1 MKRIDRL
8 TAILILLQ
16 AKRIVTA
23 REIAARY
30 AISLRTVYRDIRAL
44 EEAGVPVGAEA
55 GKGYFLTEGFHLPPV
70 MFTAQEAGALLLGA
84 KLVEKFS
91 DIGVNRSFA
100 EALDKIKAVLGN
112 TDQDHLNRLDAL
124 VTVLNA
130 VPAGREGFPGDLL
143 IDIQSVLAQS
153 KVTRL
158 QYVSGYKDQLTTRKV
173 EPLGLC
179 FYAGHWHL
187 LAYCHLRRDYRD
199 FRVDRV
205 KTVAVTGEG
214 FDRNRHGDLQELVQ
228 HMVLARDLKSAT
240 LLFSRRAARLVRD
253 YKHYYG
259 FVRQW
264 EQEDGVKMEFLVPD
278 YDYLVHWLLSLVDQ
292 VTVIAPAKLKQS
304 LRASVRRL
312 TAHLGL

>member
-16 AKRIVTA
+16 AKPVVTA
-23 REIAARY
+23 REIASRY
-30 AISLRTVYRDIRAL
+30 TISLRTVYRDIRAL

-55 GKGYFLTEGFHLPPV
+55 GKGYFLAEGFHLPPV

-91 DIGVNRSFA
+91 DMGVNRSFSA
-100 EALDKIKAVLGN
+100 ALDKIKAVLAA
-112 TDQDHLNRLDAL
+112 TDQDRLNRLDAL

-130 VPAGREGFPGDLL
+130 APTGREGFPNDLL
-143 IDIQSVLAQS
+143 IDIQAVLAQS
-153 KVTRL
+153 RVTRL
-158 QYVSGYKDQLTTRKV
+158 QYHSGYKDQVTARKV

-199 FRVDRV
+199 FRVDRI
-205 KTVAVTGEG
+205 KAVTLSGER
-214 FDRNRHGDLQELVQ
+214 FERNRHGDLHELVQ
-228 HMVLARDLKSAT
+228 HMVHSRDLKTAT
-240 LLFSRRAARLVRD
+240 LLFTERAAQLIRD
-253 YKHYYG
+253 YKFYYG

-264 EQEDGVKMEFLVPD
+264 ELAEGVKMEFLVPD
-278 YDYLVHWLLSLVDQ
+278 YDYLVHWLLSFVDQ
-292 VTVIAPAKLKQS
+292 VTVLAPAQLQQLLS
-304 LRASVRRL
+304 THVRRL
-312 TAHLGL
+312 AAHHGL